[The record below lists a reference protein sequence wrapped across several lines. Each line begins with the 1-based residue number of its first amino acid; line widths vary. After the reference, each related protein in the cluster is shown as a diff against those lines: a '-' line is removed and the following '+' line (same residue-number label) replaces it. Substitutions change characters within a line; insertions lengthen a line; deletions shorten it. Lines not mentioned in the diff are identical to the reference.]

1 MLLGREV
8 LPGLK
13 RGGDR
18 ARGYLYLS
26 DIFGYVYPATVPEQ
40 IQRLEAEYKDS
51 RKRRRDSTFALQKSN
66 YAVAREG
73 YAM

>member
-1 MLLGREV
+1 MLLGREI

-26 DIFGYVYPATVPEQ
+26 DMAANVYLAAVPKQ
-40 IQRLEAEYKDS
+40 NKGSKMNIWTRGTAAVTRFSPCKNLI
-51 RKRRRDSTFALQKSN
+51 
-66 YAVAREG
+66 YAVARER
-73 YAM
+73 YAA